1 MRSSRA
7 KKRVIRIIVICLVC
21 VLAAAGI
28 AAAIIV
34 IKGKR
39 TVDVFSVSMMS
50 QGYWGND
57 SSFSGN
63 AVSGQNQQVRLKEG
77 IVNEVR
83 VQSGDKVK
91 KGDVLM
97 VYDVQSFGLTLQK
110 DEAQIAVTEFEIEKK
125 RREIEKYKSLRPSEE
140 MPVSAEEIIDM
151 GPLVTDEELTDEDF
165 DPDKTEYSCSL
176 KTVIKK
182 SFLRRLRENGGVVDI
197 KIYADQI
204 LTGSIK
210 IDGEGIP
217 NEITEYIPREEQSP
231 EPGDPDPEDSDA
243 DNSDPESSGPEVPEG
258 GISGDD
264 VPDTGESENEGD
276 PTGTEGTQSVF
287 VKISR
292 DPLDENA
299 PDFEVSKA
307 IGFGEEEI
315 AVVDP
320 NGNEFKW
327 WSFFATVPQEY
338 ERYVTVYENESGI
351 PEGEDYVYSRKEL
364 AEMVKTAGEELK
376 NLELDLKLQK
386 NNYEQDKIIS
396 INGEITAL
404 SDGVVSEVKD
414 YRQVPV
420 GEVIIEIR
428 GSDQGQVIINVDEY
442 TIGSLNMRDVMS
454 VSLMESGIMTTGTV
468 EKIGEE
474 PAENYYSN
482 NNSSYYPVTLK
493 LEDTGEESITIGEY
507 CMASLSGEAESQG
520 GLYLPLM
527 YVRDDSRGSYVMKEE
542 NGHLTKQ
549 YLKCGRNLYGSVIE
563 IKEGLSTEDYIAFP
577 YDAGEREGTPT
588 VHSDEIMY

>member
-1 MRSSRA
+1 M
-7 KKRVIRIIVICLVC
+7 
-21 VLAAAGI
+21 
-28 AAAIIV
+28 
-34 IKGKR
+34 
-39 TVDVFSVSMMS
+39 
-50 QGYWGND
+50 
-57 SSFSGN
+57 
-63 AVSGQNQQVRLKEG
+63 
-77 IVNEVR
+77 
-83 VQSGDKVK
+83 
-91 KGDVLM
+91 
-97 VYDVQSFGLTLQK
+97 
-110 DEAQIAVTEFEIEKK
+110 
-125 RREIEKYKSLRPSEE
+125 
-140 MPVSAEEIIDM
+140 
-151 GPLVTDEELTDEDF
+151 
-165 DPDKTEYSCSL
+165 
-176 KTVIKK
+176 
-182 SFLRRLRENGGVVDI
+182 
-197 KIYADQI
+197 
-204 LTGSIK
+204 
-210 IDGEGIP
+210 
-217 NEITEYIPREEQSP
+217 
-231 EPGDPDPEDSDA
+231 
-243 DNSDPESSGPEVPEG
+243 
-258 GISGDD
+258 
-264 VPDTGESENEGD
+264 
-276 PTGTEGTQSVF
+276 
-287 VKISR
+287 
-292 DPLDENA
+292 
-299 PDFEVSKA
+299 
-307 IGFGEEEI
+307 
-315 AVVDP
+315 VDP

-482 NNSSYYPVTLK
+482 NNSSYYPVTLN